1 MKKLK
6 WMLLP
11 LIIVLIIIV
20 LFIVII
26 PMPDFVIV
34 SQRPYEGLALGMHG
48 GLKLDGK
55 VLGKLDAQSTEILD
69 IQKKLA
75 NMDINLLP
83 LSEYK
88 GFDIRIKGRV
98 TIPDDYSVQGNR
110 PIMSGYVFRDG
121 DQLYVHDSGI
131 LVPQKWYTARLNNL
145 KYYAWRI
152 KHPGQVTPNLILSTE
167 KQ

>member
-6 WMLLP
+6 WILLP
-11 LIIVLIIIV
+11 LAIVLILIV
-20 LFIVII
+20 LYIIII

-34 SQRPYEGLALGMHG
+34 SQRTYEGMALGWHG

-55 VLGKLDAQSTEILD
+55 VLGKLDAQSTEIVD
-69 IQKKLA
+69 IQKGLA
-75 NMDINLLP
+75 NMDIILLP

-88 GFDIRIKGRV
+88 GFDIRIKGSV

-110 PIMSGYVFRDG
+110 PIISGYVFRDG

-131 LVPQKWYTARLNNL
+131 LVPQKWYTAFLNNL

-152 KHPGQVTPNLILSTE
+152 KHPGQVTSNLILATE
-167 KQ
+167 KK

>member
-11 LIIVLIIIV
+11 LAIVLIVIVAYII
-20 LFIVII
+20 II
-26 PMPDFVIV
+26 PMPYFVIV
-34 SQRPYEGLALGMHG
+34 SQRPYEGMAIGWHG

-55 VLGKLDAQSTEILD
+55 ILAKLNTQSTEIVNVEKN
-69 IQKKLA
+69 IA
-75 NMDINLLP
+75 NMDIYLLP